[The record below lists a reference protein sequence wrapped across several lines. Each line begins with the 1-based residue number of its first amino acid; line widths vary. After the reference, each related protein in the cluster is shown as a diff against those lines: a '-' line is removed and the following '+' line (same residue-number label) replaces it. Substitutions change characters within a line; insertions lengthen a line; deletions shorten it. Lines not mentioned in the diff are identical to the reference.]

1 MPCHASCHPLL
12 LQQLPLVVVVGLV
25 GRALLLFSPFLFF
38 FSCSGFPLLCV
49 CCVRM
54 FFPFPYI
61 DEATLLELRQRCVKL
76 LVIPPAKSKE
86 AAVPEKESES
96 HMHACGPLRRHSVCL
111 LPCLVVTAKAPA
123 RPPPKQ
129 CCGQWPCLVCFRS
142 FPFLANIMSGKLWS
156 WINLSICLSLSMLR
170 MQSICSSAT

>member
-1 MPCHASCHPLL
+1 MPCHPLL

-61 DEATLLELRQRCVKL
+61 DEATLLELRQRCAKL

-96 HMHACGPLRRHSVCL
+96 HACMWTPPAAFRMLAALLGGNGQSAGTTASKAMLRPVAVFGVFPFL
-111 LPCLVVTAKAPA
+111 
-123 RPPPKQ
+123 
-129 CCGQWPCLVCFRS
+129 S
-142 FPFLANIMSGKLWS
+142 FPFLANISCPANFGVGL
-156 WINLSICLSLSMLR
+156 IYLSVCLSMLR